1 MPTALL
7 RLATLLLTALAALSA
22 AGPAA
27 AADMAVFDQP
37 TLSHARAD
45 LASLVNGQRVGGGL
59 VALQLDPKAAAI
71 AQARAETL
79 AATDVLSHTGPDG
92 RTVFDAIRA
101 SGINW
106 YGAGEVLVWN
116 NYPTEAD
123 STAQAVAAWLAS
135 PPHRSIIMSADY
147 NYVGFGAAVSPASGN
162 RYYAGVLLKA
172 SDTTGGWAKA
182 AAPSVQVLDATA
194 ARVTVG
200 WTGADIRL
208 QVLTAGLRDF
218 EVQRRVAGGAWQSLG
233 GTTHTTVSVTVARGQ
248 VYEFRVRARD
258 KAGNRGAWSSVTVTT

>member
-1 MPTALL
+1 VPTAVL
-7 RLATLLLTALAALSA
+7 RLATPILAALVALSI

-27 AADMAVFDQP
+27 AAGLAAFDQP
-37 TLSHARAD
+37 TLSQARAD
-45 LASLVNGQRVGGGL
+45 LASLVNSQRAAQGL
-59 VALQLDPKAAAI
+59 VALQLDPRAMAI
-71 AQARAETL
+71 AQSRAETL
-79 AATDVLSHTGPDG
+79 AATDLLSHTGPDG

-123 STAQAVAAWLAS
+123 STAQAVTAWLGS
-135 PPHRSIIMSADY
+135 PVHRSIILSTGY

-172 SDTTGGWAKA
+172 SDETGAWTKTGAS
-182 AAPSVQVLDATA
+182 SVQVLDGNE
-194 ARVTVG
+194 ARVTVT
-200 WTGADIRL
+200 WTGADTRL

-218 EVQRRVAGGAWQSLG
+218 EVQHRVVGGAWQSFG
-233 GTTHTTVSVTVARGQ
+233 VTTRTSLVVAVARGK
-248 VYEFRVRARD
+248 VHEFRVRARD